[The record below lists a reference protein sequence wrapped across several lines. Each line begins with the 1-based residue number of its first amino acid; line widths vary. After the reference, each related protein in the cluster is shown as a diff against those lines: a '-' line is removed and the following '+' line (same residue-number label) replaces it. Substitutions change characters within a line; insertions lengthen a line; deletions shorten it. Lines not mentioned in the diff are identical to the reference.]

1 MSDEMIAMAIKGA
14 VIGGGLMIIAYVFQ
28 FVVYLFS
35 RTSKAVKEKIIPRA
49 KGQYISEEDATIRLQ
64 EEHLYDQVAKEL
76 YDNNQNPAAWAK
88 AIEKSEGDM
97 DKAKSFYIKFRVQS
111 LKDEQVINNK
121 IRHREKQLKEE
132 KEKEKRRRKEEE
144 KKKKEEEERNDW
156 FVFFITIIITISIL
170 FAIVIMTSK

>member
-132 KEKEKRRRKEEE
+132 KEKEEKEKEEKRRKKRKDTFE
-144 KKKKEEEERNDW
+144 NI
-156 FVFFITIIITISIL
+156 FLTIFITSIIL
-170 FAIVIMTSK
+170 VIVIMTRE